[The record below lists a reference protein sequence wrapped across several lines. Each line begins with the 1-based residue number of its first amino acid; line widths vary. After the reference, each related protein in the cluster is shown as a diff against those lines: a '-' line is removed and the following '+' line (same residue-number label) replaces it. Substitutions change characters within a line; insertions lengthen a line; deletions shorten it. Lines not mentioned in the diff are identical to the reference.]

1 MVKAQ
6 EVEPL
11 KKKNVDEWV
20 QLQKEFNSLI
30 YQCKEKMNH
39 AQSREE
45 TRAAFVEGM
54 NNLIGLLKE

>member
-6 EVEPL
+6 EVELL

-20 QLQKEFNSLI
+20 QLQREFNSFI
-30 YQCKEKMNH
+30 YQCKEKINH

-45 TRAAFVEGM
+45 TRAAFIEGM
-54 NNLIGLLKE
+54 NNLIGLLKD

>member
-1 MVKAQ
+1 MVKTQ

-20 QLQKEFNSLI
+20 QLQQEFNSLI

-39 AQSREE
+39 ARSREE
-45 TRAAFVEGM
+45 TRAAFAEGM

>member
-6 EVEPL
+6 EVERP
-11 KKKNVDEWV
+11 KGKNVDEWV
-20 QLQKEFNSLI
+20 QLQKDFNSLI

-45 TRAAFVEGM
+45 TRAAFAEGM